1 MSYTDVTECAM
12 QAFDENQKLFIAI
25 RDGSIP
31 ILIPIPIMEFPKK
44 KFIVGSVRNLYFK
57 CAQVTQAF

>member
-31 ILIPIPIMEFPKK
+31 IPILIPIPIMEFPKK
-44 KFIVGSVRNLYFK
+44 NL
-57 CAQVTQAF
+57 